1 MNILR
6 VSTVA
11 MAFLLCFASL
21 GVAREKKDFNNYL
34 KNVEKIVDQ
43 YSTDKYFES
52 QEFIN
57 KKTSEKKKFA
67 DFSEMERAI
76 LKIFHGQTLG
86 VDLGDTQDKW
96 KEELKNAEETP
107 DSEDEAS
114 KKDVEEFSKKLFEL
128 RQKNAVKLEGLA
140 AELFKKYP
148 DKFTNDEKEFFMKTI
163 KTYNDKN
170 KLIKRDK

>member
-11 MAFLLCFASL
+11 MAFLLCFANL
-21 GVAREKKDFNNYL
+21 GAAREKKDFNNYL

-43 YSTDKYFES
+43 YSTDKYFENH
-52 QEFIN
+52 EFTN
-57 KKTSEKKKFA
+57 KKTSENKKFA

-76 LKIFHGQTLG
+76 MKIFHGQTLG
-86 VDLGDTQDKW
+86 TDLGDTQEKW